1 MTKLSFI
8 NNNPDDRR
16 ITIRTASKESKITPL
31 AEVLNS
37 YTLCPERVGFCL
49 GPYVKPI
56 ELPTIEIKDTSL
68 FEGFVTDRL
77 DIELISNYSTL
88 PTGWTIEPVFK
99 VAGEQIITDQF
110 SYDSGSPLL
119 LQGIELIKAAANT
132 TTVGT
137 DGYFELAIP
146 TQPSQL
152 AM

>member
-1 MTKLSFI
+1 M
-8 NNNPDDRR
+8 
-16 ITIRTASKESKITPL
+16 
-31 AEVLNS
+31 
-37 YTLCPERVGFCL
+37 
-49 GPYVKPI
+49 
-56 ELPTIEIKDTSL
+56 

-132 TTVGT
+132 TFSVAFKLLNKGKLVMTTEYKSFTIATGRARIQYIAPMKGCGRSR
-137 DGYFELAIP
+137 DHYCY
-146 TQPSQL
+146 
-152 AM
+152 

>member
-56 ELPTIEIKDTSL
+56 ELSTIEIKDTSL

-77 DIELISNYSTL
+77 DIELIANYSTL

-110 SYDSGSPLL
+110 SYDSW
-119 LQGIELIKAAANT
+119 
-132 TTVGT
+132 
-137 DGYFELAIP
+137 
-146 TQPSQL
+146 
-152 AM
+152 